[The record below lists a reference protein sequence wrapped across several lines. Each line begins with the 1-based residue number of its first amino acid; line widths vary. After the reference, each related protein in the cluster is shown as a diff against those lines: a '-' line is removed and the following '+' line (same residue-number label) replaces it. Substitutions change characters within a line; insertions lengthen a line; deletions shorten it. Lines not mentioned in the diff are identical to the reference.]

1 MLIINYLSEKNG
13 VIFDFLGG
21 ISVPKK
27 KNNEL
32 YILYNLLIISHL
44 FYLYIFVLLI
54 VGVRERRARCLM
66 NEKEYRNFREF

>member
-1 MLIINYLSEKNG
+1 M
-13 VIFDFLGG
+13 
-21 ISVPKK
+21 
-27 KNNEL
+27 KNNNL

-54 VGVRERRARCLM
+54 VGVRERRARSLM